1 MLAYAICSYCPTRD
15 FHGDVDGDPL
25 QAASRSR
32 IVSLL
37 LDSYEVHLSQLLC
50 LWTCEFFQGE
60 RERLIRLTCR
70 LMHTNLTRPIRGY
83 ISLGWME
90 ADLCNSI
97 SRGRVDQLR
106 M

>member
-1 MLAYAICSYCPTRD
+1 MLTEIRCKQP
-15 FHGDVDGDPL
+15 G
-25 QAASRSR
+25 RSR

-50 LWTCEFFQGE
+50 LRACEFFQGE
-60 RERLIRLTCR
+60 REGLIRLTSR
-70 LMHTNLTRPIRGY
+70 LMHANLTRPIRGY

-90 ADLCNSI
+90 VDLYDSI
-97 SRGRVDQLR
+97 SRGRVDQLW